1 VLVMNVNIPPP
12 PPIASKP
19 YNAAS
24 AAPAYT
30 PQPAMAAAL
39 QNAGVTQTQTLQAA
53 TAASRGEAPRRG
65 TSGTETGQ
73 SVDTNAQ
80 ALSSKSQGRGKLVDI
95 RA

>member
-1 VLVMNVNIPPP
+1 MNVNIPPP
-12 PPIASKP
+12 PPIAAKP
-19 YNAAS
+19 YTTAS
-24 AAPAYT
+24 AAPTYP

-39 QNAGVTQTQTLQAA
+39 QNAGVTQTQTLQATTA
-53 TAASRGEAPRRG
+53 TGRSEAPRRA